1 MMKLSANR
9 LNFDTF
15 MQHLTL
21 TPDLD
26 LGMLGIKL
34 KVFMRYTCIPNMKCL
49 YENRTKKDE
58 VFRKEA
64 KF

>member
-26 LGMLGIKL
+26 LGMLAIKL
-34 KVFMRYTCIPNMKCL
+34 KVCIRYTCIPSMKCL
-49 YENRTKKDE
+49 DGKRTKNDE
-58 VFRKEA
+58 VVRK
-64 KF
+64 